1 LLEKAIHDWEKME
14 GNVNRYKFANK
25 LGILPQTF
33 YKYVCPYNPRILGDG
48 SCGIKKLMANDD
60 VAFVGC
66 VLTCADLKN
75 DSLSSK
81 EAVDMIQELKTTDI
95 TRVAA

>member
-1 LLEKAIHDWEKME
+1 
-14 GNVNRYKFANK
+14 
-25 LGILPQTF
+25 
-33 YKYVCPYNPRILGDG
+33 
-48 SCGIKKLMANDD
+48 MANDD